1 MAINR
6 ETALRA
12 ARLTLTQMRS
22 EADDALVKAQEKF
35 DVAVKADFEEKK
47 DAWRNFALD
56 ILAALENRCTVLVSD
71 IPSEL
76 LMANYG
82 DGVKLRIFT
91 ASRPT
96 KNEPRNGGELERLVG
111 FLEVSEGATVTA
123 AELKSAGL
131 EGTYGLIRWNLA
143 K

>member
-35 DVAVKADFEEKK
+35 DVAEKLDFEEKK
-47 DAWRNFALD
+47 DAWRKFATD
-56 ILAALENRCTVLVSD
+56 ILATLDDGCTVLVSD

-76 LMANYG
+76 LMSNYG
-82 DGVKLRIFT
+82 DGVKLRMFT

-96 KNEPRNGGELERLVG
+96 KDEPYHGGELERLIG
-111 FLEVSEGATVTA
+111 FMEVSEGASVTA

-131 EGTYGLIRWNLA
+131 EGAYGLIRWNLA